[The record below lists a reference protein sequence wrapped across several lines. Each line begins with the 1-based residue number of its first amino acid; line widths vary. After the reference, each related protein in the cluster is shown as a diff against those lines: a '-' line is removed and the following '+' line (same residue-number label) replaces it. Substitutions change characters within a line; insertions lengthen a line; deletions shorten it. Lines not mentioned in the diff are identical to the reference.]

1 MSIVRLDAEAGEGTE
16 KKKIKTNVL
25 IHNHSFLD
33 LVVAFILQFILFILI
48 FQSLL
53 LGVRVKISGQKQNQF
68 CLLAPLKPPPLQ
80 QNVRFLTLANQ
91 TLSLPS
97 GFSMQKKNDT
107 QKFCRKTACTTYKLR
122 TLKSDLGCSCPQMHL
137 KSVCLGMGVDNCLD
151 TSRIY
156 LCTGGEKSQPH

>member
-1 MSIVRLDAEAGEGTE
+1 MLRLVRELR
-16 KKKIKTNVL
+16 KKTKTNVL

-53 LGVRVKISGQKQNQF
+53 LGGRMKISVQKQNQF

-97 GFSMQKKNDT
+97 GFSMQKKMTHKNS
-107 QKFCRKTACTTYKLR
+107 AGKLHV
-122 TLKSDLGCSCPQMHL
+122 QHI
-137 KSVCLGMGVDNCLD
+137 N
-151 TSRIY
+151 
-156 LCTGGEKSQPH
+156 